1 MKKAQARFRKQ
12 MKDLGLEDEKKA
24 SAASAAKVE
33 RLPSYIE
40 EKAPVPKPWNPV
52 KHLGGDFFIT
62 YNGARRQG
70 KTWMTRYN
78 LWAQRHWFRCGE
90 VFSNSPMNGFWQKHF
105 PEWKV
110 ISGWRPGTMLAIMQ
124 EQAEVASLYQRFP
137 DRINPYRV
145 VVLEDVCNDL
155 QHDPVLED
163 LATYGR
169 HLYLSVHVITQH
181 PQKLPPVVRSNTD
194 VVVIFPLHSR
204 SALECL
210 ADDYLSNLDKKAAA
224 SLLTEYAWKKPKVSQ
239 ALVIALS
246 AGNRLSEK
254 TFFCQAP
261 DPGPF
266 LIGSKEYWDGLST
279 IPDEEEIAKWEAGE
293 ESDKDDES
301 SDNSLPTLEEPDE
314 RAASKAETQ

>member
-1 MKKAQARFRKQ
+1 
-12 MKDLGLEDEKKA
+12 
-24 SAASAAKVE
+24 
-33 RLPSYIE
+33 
-40 EKAPVPKPWNPV
+40 
-52 KHLGGDFFIT
+52 
-62 YNGARRQG
+62 
-70 KTWMTRYN
+70 
-78 LWAQRHWFRCGE
+78 
-90 VFSNSPMNGFWQKHF
+90 
-105 PEWKV
+105 
-110 ISGWRPGTMLAIMQ
+110 MLAIMQ
-124 EQAEVASLYQRFP
+124 EQAEVASLYNRFP

-254 TFFCQAP
+254 TFYCQAP

-279 IPDEEEIAKWEAGE
+279 LPDEEEIAEWEAEEKGE
-293 ESDKDDES
+293 KKEKEDS
-301 SDNSLPTLEEPDE
+301 SDDDSMPELKDE
-314 RAASKAETQ
+314 DGRAASKDETQ